1 MSSTRL
7 QPGALDAPQPACNN
21 QPTDAHRA
29 RRPSRRTRP
38 KEANVNLIA
47 RIIDA
52 MHARAERRA
61 VECAEWNRRRR
72 AVARET
78 RAMVQEYEQ
87 RKWEHEAA
95 GHRVVDAMRRNK

>member
-1 MSSTRL
+1 M
-7 QPGALDAPQPACNN
+7 
-21 QPTDAHRA
+21 
-29 RRPSRRTRP
+29 
-38 KEANVNLIA
+38 NLIA

-52 MHARAERRA
+52 MHDRAERRA
-61 VECAEWNRRRR
+61 VERAEWNRKRR

-95 GHRVVDAMRRNK
+95 GRLIVDAMRRNK